1 MSYFYIWIAETEQRS
16 RKSVRALCA
25 PAAGDSGWS
34 EGGVVVQTG
43 IAPRPGAA
51 PSRQQKA
58 ARLEPRPSII
68 PTNRSAP
75 EKRLPP

>member
-1 MSYFYIWIAETEQRS
+1 MSYFYVWIAETEQRS

-25 PAAGDSGWS
+25 PAAGPSGWS

-43 IAPRPGAA
+43 IAPRPSTA
-51 PSRQQKA
+51 PDRQQKA
-58 ARLEPRPSII
+58 ERLEPRPSII

-75 EKRLPP
+75 EKRRPP